1 MISED
6 GSSSVHGDDRTGTK
20 KSTTPTK
27 KSHKKSSSKSDRKA
41 AKERSKGLSQ
51 KEVYVK
57 KKNYEYRSGQANM
70 PVHEVIQDSVHVQTG
85 NIDLQF
91 CDDAPG

>member
-27 KSHKKSSSKSDRKA
+27 KSHKKASSKSDRKT

-57 KKNYEYRSGQANM
+57 KKKNYEYHSGQANM
-70 PVHEVIQDSVHVQTG
+70 PVHEVIQG
-85 NIDLQF
+85 LEI
-91 CDDAPG
+91 